1 MITTLFEK
9 IKYKTLLH
17 KPELIELPAL
27 GYQIS
32 GADESI
38 LHNKGFIDKINHRYP
53 IKLLD
58 LELFVPI
65 VIVPETK
72 FRTVLS
78 LLEQIF
84 QNL

>member
-9 IKYKTLLH
+9 KYETLLH

-38 LHNKGFIDKINHRYP
+38 LHYKRLIDKINHRYP

-78 LLEQIF
+78 LFEQIF